1 MTTPASLR
9 LVSPPRQQPGQA
21 GTAEGAAADGPVWRE
36 SLWPVASTP
45 PPHATE
51 RRVRFM
57 PMTEADLDAV
67 CELEKSAYAHPWSRK
82 HFADSLS
89 AGYPAVLL
97 LGEPLP
103 GERVPPR
110 RPDGQVLLGYLVAM
124 PGVDEVHLLNITVAP
139 THQRQGWARFLL
151 DALCLWSRGQGA
163 QWLWLEVRASNT
175 PAQTLYTG
183 YGFQQVGIRKGYY
196 PAGQFQREDA
206 VVMSLSLVADAARA
220 NRP

>member
-1 MTTPASLR
+1 MTAPQTR
-9 LVSPPRQQPGQA
+9 
-21 GTAEGAAADGPVWRE
+21 TAVLPQW
-36 SLWPVASTP
+36 VASEWP
-45 PPHATE
+45 AAGAQPQRAAE
-51 RRVRFM
+51 RRIRFA
-57 PMTEADLDAV
+57 PMAEADLDAV
-67 CELEKSAYAHPWSRK
+67 CEVEKSAYTHPWSRK
-82 HFADSLS
+82 HFADSLH
-89 AGYPAVLL
+89 AGYPAVML
-97 LGEPLP
+97 LGETLP
-103 GERVPPR
+103 GELVHPR

-139 THQRQGWARFLL
+139 AHQRQGWARFLL

-175 PAQTLYTG
+175 PAQALYAG

-206 VVMSLSLVADAARA
+206 VVMSLNLVADAARA